1 MKPSSFSTR
10 TAQLALAALVSLG
23 AALQLSA
30 QAPAPKP
37 LSLGEAVR
45 LAASQNAGVEVARF
59 RASQA
64 DARVRERRADLL
76 PSLSAAAIQSQRTQN
91 TATFG
96 FDFKGPTGES
106 FFKPEG
112 QVLGPIPTLDLRARL
127 SQSVLD
133 LGANERVRAASAA
146 AEAGDAETATAS
158 ELAAG
163 NAAVAYLRAVRASAQ
178 LSARQADS
186 VLAAELLEIAQ
197 DQLRAGVGIALDV
210 TRARSQAA
218 QIRAQLIG
226 ARAERDRAT
235 VDLARVLSLPVNTPL
250 VLTDSLSGLATDVA
264 GTETEAVGRA
274 IGGRPELKSIEAQ
287 LTSVTRAENAIRRE
301 RFPTVSAFA
310 DNGPIARNGRSYINT
325 YTWGLQLTV
334 PIFDGFRRE
343 ARVQEQEA
351 LRREYDVR
359 RRDLEQQV
367 TLDVRAAQL
376 DIGAAREQLAAARE
390 RLSLADQELSQAR
403 DRFRAGVAGN
413 ADVVTASLGLNAAR
427 TLVVDAQAGFQSARI
442 ALARAQGQARSIQ

>member
-1 MKPSSFSTR
+1 MKSPIFSLR
-10 TAQLALAALVSLG
+10 TARHALVVLASL
-23 AALQLSA
+23 APCAVATA
-30 QAPAPKP
+30 QTPEPKA

-45 LAASQNAGVEVARF
+45 LAASQNAGVEAARY

-64 DARVRERRADLL
+64 DARVRQRRADLL

-96 FDFKGPTGES
+96 FDFKSPTGES
-106 FFKPEG
+106 FFDPEG

-127 SQSVLD
+127 SQNILD
-133 LGANERVRAASAA
+133 LGATERVRAAAA
-146 AEAGDAETATAS
+146 AADAGDAEAVAAA
-158 ELAAG
+158 EQAAG
-163 NAAVAYLRAVRASAQ
+163 NAAAAYLRALRASAQ

-186 VLAAELLEIAQ
+186 VLAAELLDIAN

-218 QIRAQLIG
+218 QVRAQLIG
-226 ARAERDRAT
+226 ARADRDRAI
-235 VDLARVLSLPVNTPL
+235 VDLARVLSLPTNTPI
-250 VLTDSLSGLATDVA
+250 VLTDSLGALNTDVA
-264 GTETEAVGRA
+264 VSEAEAVSQA
-274 IGGRPELKSIEAQ
+274 VNARPELKSIESQ
-287 LTSVTRAENAIRRE
+287 LTSITRAENAIRRE

-310 DNGPIARNGRSYINT
+310 DNGPIARNGRAYINT
-325 YTWGLQLTV
+325 YTWGIQLSL

-343 ARVQEQEA
+343 ARVEEQEA

-359 RRDLEQQV
+359 RKDLEHQV
-367 TLDVRAAQL
+367 TLDVRAAEL
-376 DIGAAREQLAAARE
+376 DLNAAREQLGAARE
-390 RLSLADQELSQAR
+390 RLALADQELSQAR

-427 TLVVDAQAGFQSARI
+427 TLVVDAQAGFQFARI

>member
-1 MKPSSFSTR
+1 VKTSSSLPR
-10 TAQLALAALVSLG
+10 SARRALAALLAVSPSLALG
-23 AALQLSA
+23 AQT
-30 QAPAPKP
+30 PEPKS

-45 LAASQNAGVEVARF
+45 LAATQNAGVEVARF

-64 DARVRERRADLL
+64 DARVRQRRADLL

-96 FDFKGPTGES
+96 FDFRSPTGEA
-106 FFKPEG
+106 FFDPQG
-112 QVLGPIPTLDLRARL
+112 QLLGPIPTLDLRARL

-133 LGANERVRAASAA
+133 LGAFERVRAADAGEAETAAA
-146 AEAGDAETATAS
+146 AEQ
-158 ELAAG
+158 AAG
-163 NAAVAYLRAVRASAQ
+163 NAAVAYLRAARASAQ
-178 LSARQADS
+178 LAARQADS
-186 VLAAELLEIAQ
+186 LLAAELLDIAQ
-197 DQLRAGVGIALDV
+197 DQVRAGVGIALDV

-218 QIRAQLIG
+218 QIRAQLIA

-235 VDLARVLSLPVNTPL
+235 VDLARVLSFPVNTPL
-250 VLTDSLSGLATDVA
+250 VLTDSLAGLATDV
-264 GTETEAVGRA
+264 TVSESEAVGRA
-274 IGGRPELKSIEAQ
+274 ISTRPEIKSVEAQ
-287 LTSVTRAENAIRRE
+287 LTSVTRSENAIRRE
-301 RFPTVSAFA
+301 RFPTISAFA

-325 YTWGLQLTV
+325 YTWGLQLSV

-343 ARVQEQEA
+343 ARVEEQEA
-351 LRREYDVR
+351 LRREYGVR

-367 TLDVRAAQL
+367 ALDVRAAEL
-376 DIGAAREQLAAARE
+376 DLNAAREQLAAARE

-427 TLVVDAQAGFQSARI
+427 TLVVDAQSGFQSARI